1 MIEALQFEFMRNALI
16 AGCFASLICGV
27 IGSFVVVNRLVFL
40 AGGIAHAA
48 FGGIGIA
55 FFFGIPYLLGT
66 FGVALTAAVI
76 MTWVLLK
83 HKTRADTF
91 IGILWAVGMA
101 VGIILLD
108 MTPGYNVNLMSYLF
122 GSILAVPG
130 ADIYWMAGLSL
141 VILLSAF
148 FFYRDIL
155 AISYDDEFARL
166 RGIPVNLIYFLFISL
181 VAVSIVLIIRV
192 VGLILVI
199 ALLTI
204 PPYIAEKYCR
214 SLAQMMMV
222 SALLSII
229 FNMTGL
235 WLAYSYDLTSGAA
248 IILVAGAAFFI
259 SMAGDAARVKIKS
272 RYISDPSENN
282 NQKMTEAIEK

>member
-1 MIEALQFEFMRNALI
+1 MLEALQFEFMRNAVI
-16 AGCFASLICGV
+16 AGFFTSLICGV

-55 FFFGIPYLLGT
+55 FFFGIPYMFGTLG
-66 FGVALTAAVI
+66 FSLIAAMLMTAV
-76 MTWVLLK
+76 VLK
-83 HKTRADTF
+83 NKSRADTF

-101 VGIILLD
+101 TGIILLD

-130 ADIYWMAGLSL
+130 SDIWWMIGLSVTTL
-141 VILLSAF
+141 AAVT
-148 FFYRDIL
+148 FFYRDLL

-166 RGIPVNLIYFLFISL
+166 RGVPVNLIYFLFIGL
-181 VAVSIVLIIRV
+181 VAVSIVIIIRV

-204 PPYIAEKYCR
+204 PPYIAEKYSR
-214 SLAQMMMV
+214 SLAQMMMI
-222 SALLSII
+222 STLLAII
-229 FNMTGL
+229 FNLSGL
-235 WLAYSYDLTSGAA
+235 WVAYTYNLTSGAT
-248 IILVAGAAFFI
+248 IILVAAAAFFI
-259 SMAGDAARVKIKS
+259 SMIFDLFLKKIQ
-272 RYISDPSENN
+272 IS
-282 NQKMTEAIEK
+282 

>member
-1 MIEALQFEFMRNALI
+1 MIEALQFEFMRNAVV

-55 FFFGIPYLLGT
+55 FFFGIPYILGT
-66 FGVALTAAVI
+66 LGFSLLAAMI
-76 MTWVLLK
+76 MTGVLLQ
-83 HKTRADTF
+83 HKNRADTF

-101 VGIILLD
+101 AGIILLD

-130 ADIYWMAGLSL
+130 SDIFWMTGLS
-141 VILLSAF
+141 VIILLAAV
-148 FFYRDIL
+148 FFYRDLL

-166 RGIPVNLIYFLFISL
+166 RGVSVNLIYFLFIGL
-181 VAVSIVLIIRV
+181 VAVSIVLVIRV

-214 SLAQMMMV
+214 SLAQMMFL
-222 SALLSII
+222 STLLAVV
-229 FNMTGL
+229 FNLGGL
-235 WLAYSYDLTSGAA
+235 WLAYTYDLTSGAT

-259 SMAGDAARVKIKS
+259 SQVFDLFLRKRQAEINVHKQA
-272 RYISDPSENN
+272 
-282 NQKMTEAIEK
+282 